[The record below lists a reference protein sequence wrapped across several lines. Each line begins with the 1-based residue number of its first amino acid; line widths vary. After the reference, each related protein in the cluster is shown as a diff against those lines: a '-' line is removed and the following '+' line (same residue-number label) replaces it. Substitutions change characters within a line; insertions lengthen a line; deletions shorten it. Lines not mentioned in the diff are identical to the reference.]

1 MPATDSAATSSFS
14 VLDTDLSGF
23 ASLDANVTGKALTD
37 FSFTGGTGRPRWQLD
52 FRGPYNDAFDLH
64 AAPSLIVNSPCGAGT
79 AILNINTQIA
89 LSPIAPSRKNGFI
102 GVRSPMTFRLEWSL
116 C

>member
-23 ASLDANVTGKALTD
+23 ASLDANVTGKAITD
-37 FSFTGGTGRPRWQLD
+37 FSFTGGSGRPRWQLD
-52 FRGPYNDAFDLH
+52 FKGPYDDAFNLK
-64 AAPSLIVNSPCGAGT
+64 ASPSLIVNSPCGAGT

-89 LSPIAPSRKNGFI
+89 LSPIAPSRRNGFI
-102 GVRSPMTFRLEWSL
+102 GVRAPLNFCIKWST